1 MNLTY
6 CIRGDN
12 NKRAANM
19 QRRFAFSCCRGSLLY
34 LSELSDRF
42 PDTRWWSRG
51 PVIVKSRDVYCMERG
66 SGALACLVCCTAAT
80 LRLLLQIK
88 KKENHLSREWEER
101 RVDWVL
107 WGYVDHLFIYNCMSA
122 GRCKMRASSVRGL
135 NKKSTSSTLCYQSF

>member
-12 NKRAANM
+12 NKRAANV
-19 QRRFAFSCCRGSLLY
+19 QRRFAFIRCQGPLRY

-42 PDTRWWSRG
+42 LDTRCWSRG
-51 PVIVKSRDVYCMERG
+51 PVIVKSWGVYRMERG
-66 SGALACLVCCTAAT
+66 GGVVACLVRRTAAT
-80 LRLLLQIK
+80 LWLLLRIK
-88 KKENHLSREWEER
+88 KKENHLPREWEER

-107 WGYVDHLFIYNCMSA
+107 WAYVDRLFIYNCMSA